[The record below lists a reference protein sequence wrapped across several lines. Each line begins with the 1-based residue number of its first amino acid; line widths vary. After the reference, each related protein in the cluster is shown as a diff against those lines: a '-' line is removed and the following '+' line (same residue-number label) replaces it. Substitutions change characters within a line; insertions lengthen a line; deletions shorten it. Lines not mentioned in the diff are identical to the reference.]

1 MPHCSHCVEPV
12 LGLKW
17 VGSVIPFPVCCW
29 ILLGNFV
36 AGAGRFSG
44 KVNGAI
50 LLGTR
55 TSVSFKAIRTEVEEL
70 PWRST

>member
-1 MPHCSHCVEPV
+1 
-12 LGLKW
+12 
-17 VGSVIPFPVCCW
+17 
-29 ILLGNFV
+29 
-36 AGAGRFSG
+36 
-44 KVNGAI
+44 VNGAI